1 MPAKITDE
9 ILRPIIET
17 AHVKGQTA
25 QQIVEI
31 LWTNYHVRVAVVT
44 IQRRRKAW
52 GLLVQ
57 RTYTKEAL
65 DKAILDKYSNS
76 YSQNRSLISL
86 KNEDGLFI
94 SRSTLTRHEKA
105 LGIHR
110 RLDDLDLGIV
120 NYEEI
125 IELINGLQAEFGH
138 VLGIKSI
145 KKKLAMEH
153 DIQVHR

>member
-1 MPAKITDE
+1 MPAKISNE
-9 ILRPIIET
+9 ILHPILEQ
-17 AHVKGQTA
+17 AHVEGQTA
-25 QQIVEI
+25 QQVVEI
-31 LWTNYHVRVAVVT
+31 VWTNHRIQVAVSTV
-44 IQRRRKAW
+44 QRRRKEW

-57 RTYTKEAL
+57 RRYTKEAL
-65 DKAILDKYSNS
+65 QGAILDKYSNS

-86 KNEDGLFI
+86 KNEDGIVI
-94 SRSTLTRHEKA
+94 SRSTLTRHEKS

-125 IELINGLQAEFGH
+125 IKLINELQTEFGH

-145 KKKLAMEH
+145 KQMLVMEH